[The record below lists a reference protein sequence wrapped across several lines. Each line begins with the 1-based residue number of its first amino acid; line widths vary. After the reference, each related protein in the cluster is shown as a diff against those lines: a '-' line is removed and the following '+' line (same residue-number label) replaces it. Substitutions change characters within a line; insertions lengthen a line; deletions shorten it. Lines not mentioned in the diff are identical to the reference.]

1 MGSYRLDDEPGEGVV
16 GVDKACFRVRT
27 WAGAGWSLREDEG
40 GTAVVKRGSS
50 SSSNLSLSLLA
61 ACFFFFVGFLILPAF
76 CGGMRV
82 SWPWCATTW
91 VR

>member
-1 MGSYRLDDEPGEGVV
+1 MGDEM
-16 GVDKACFRVRT
+16 ACLRVRMC
-27 WAGAGWSLREDEG
+27 AGAVCNLRDEEG

-50 SSSNLSLSLLA
+50 SSRRTLSLGA
-61 ACFFFFVGFLILPAF
+61 GGFFFFVGFLILPAF
-76 CGGMRV
+76 WGGMRV